1 MTANPLRGEADFGGR
16 KLVIDFNGFCRLEV
30 ETGKKVVDLLSDFDT
45 GLGFSDLRS
54 WLRVFVQ
61 PEPSDEEVEQMVTA
75 DGVEAGYRAALKA
88 IAESMAGFMA
98 KPKAEKENPR
108 KAA

>member
-1 MTANPLRGEADFGGR
+1 MTANPLRGEADFGDR
-16 KLVIDFNGFCRLEV
+16 KLVIDFNGFCRLEI
-30 ETGKKVVDLLSDFDT
+30 ETGKKVADLLADFDS

-61 PEPSDEEVEQMVTA
+61 PEPSDEEVEQMITA

-88 IAESMAGFMA
+88 IAHAMAGFMA
-98 KPKAEKENPR
+98 KPKATKENPR